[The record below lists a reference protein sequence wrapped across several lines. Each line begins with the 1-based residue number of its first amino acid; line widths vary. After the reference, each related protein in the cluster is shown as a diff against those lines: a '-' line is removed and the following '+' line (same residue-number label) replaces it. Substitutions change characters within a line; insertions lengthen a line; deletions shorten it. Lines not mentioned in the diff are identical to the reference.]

1 MHLCLVQLKPE
12 KNIVNNHHNHN
23 QSVSVKCIRLLLNL
37 DAKVKTAL
45 EFYPKIRQVVK
56 VWVKLIV
63 ECDERLKSENTSATL
78 NVTKAFHLKD
88 LLFLEGVQTQS
99 FSDQGN
105 SLSLALQP
113 ASCGLPLVEECGKLL
128 ERGVGSWSQIAKKEN
143 TERKY

>member
-56 VWVKLIV
+56 VWVGLTV
-63 ECDERLKSENTSATL
+63 ECDERLKSENTSATM
-78 NVTKAFHLKD
+78 NAKPSHLKD
-88 LLFLEGVQTQS
+88 LLFLEGVETQS

-128 ERGVGSWSQIAKKEN
+128 ERGVGSGSQIAKKEN

>member
-1 MHLCLVQLKPE
+1 M
-12 KNIVNNHHNHN
+12 
-23 QSVSVKCIRLLLNL
+23 
-37 DAKVKTAL
+37 
-45 EFYPKIRQVVK
+45 
-56 VWVKLIV
+56 VWVGLTV
-63 ECDERLKSENTSATL
+63 ECDERLKSENTSATM

-113 ASCGLPLVEECGKLL
+113 ASSGLPLVEECGKLL
-128 ERGVGSWSQIAKKEN
+128 ERGVGSGSQIAKKEN